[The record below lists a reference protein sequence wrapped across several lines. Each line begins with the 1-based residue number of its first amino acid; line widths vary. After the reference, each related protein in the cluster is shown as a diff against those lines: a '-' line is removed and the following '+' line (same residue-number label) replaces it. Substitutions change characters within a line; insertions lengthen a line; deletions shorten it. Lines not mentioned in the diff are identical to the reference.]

1 MLKGSKRSSKKS
13 PAVAPDAR
21 ANSSQVE
28 KIVQD
33 HNIHGPNCSLCCV
46 YFEEHL
52 VEEHHV
58 VDALS
63 YKRCVEHMDTKYNAV
78 EVDRS
83 SAEAYLKEVHDGT

>member
-52 VEEHHV
+52 VEEHRIKMEQADV
-58 VDALS
+58 QD
-63 YKRCVEHMDTKYNAV
+63 EET
-78 EVDRS
+78 
-83 SAEAYLKEVHDGT
+83 